1 MKLKRLR
8 HGYDIKLAGETVRTI
23 EQADFPQKVALKPI
37 DFEGFKPRLLVE
49 PGDFVEVGTPLAYN
63 KNNED
68 IKLISHVSGKVAGI
82 VRGKRRVIEV
92 IVIETDGKQTREDL
106 KIDRNNLTKDSI
118 IEALLKSGLFL
129 NLVQRPY
136 NKIADPADTPRDIF
150 ISAMDTAP
158 LAAEESFILEG
169 NENSFQKGIDVLSQI
184 TSGKIRLSFKPEDTA
199 FTEFKN
205 CEQYNFKGPHPA
217 GNVGVHIHHIAPIR
231 NAKDIVWTCSVQT
244 AILIGRLFET
254 GETNHEVLI
263 KLAGSAAEN
272 RYYFK
277 TIAGAQVSSFMEKIA
292 AKSRVISG
300 NVLTGK
306 KIPKDGFVGFK
317 DNLITV
323 IPEAS
328 EPVFMD
334 WMNPGFNKRSW
345 WKTFLAPIITPKK
358 AFVADTNIGGGNR
371 AFVINDIYEDVIPMS
386 ILPGHLVKSILAE
399 DIEEMEA
406 LGIYEVAEEDFAICE
421 YICPSKT
428 EFQQI
433 IRQGLNLIE
442 KEG

>member
-1 MKLKRLR
+1 MKLKKLR
-8 HGYDIKLAGETVRTI
+8 HGYDIKITGETVRTI
-23 EQADFPQKVALKPI
+23 QQTDLPQKVALKPV

-49 PGDFVEVGTPLAYN
+49 RGDVVKVGTPLAYN

-68 IKLISHVSGKVAGI
+68 IKLISHVSGQIAGI
-82 VRGKRRVIEV
+82 VRGKRRVIEA
-92 IVIETDGKQTREDL
+92 IVIETDGKQAREDL
-106 KIDRNNLTKDSI
+106 KIDTNNLTQDSI
-118 IEALLKSGLFL
+118 IEALLRTGLFL

-136 NKIADPADTPRDIF
+136 NKIANPVDIPRDIF

-158 LAAEESFILEG
+158 LAAEESFILED
-169 NENSFQKGIDVLSQI
+169 NESSFQKGIDVLSKL
-184 TSGKIRLSFKPEDTA
+184 TSGKVRLSFKPEETE
-199 FTEFKN
+199 FSEFKN
-205 CEQYNFKGPHPA
+205 CELYNFKGPHPA

-231 NAKDIVWTCSVQT
+231 NAHDIVWTCSVQA

-254 GETNHEVLI
+254 GEINHEILI
-263 KLAGSAAEN
+263 KLAGSAAKK

-277 TIAGAQVSSFMEKIA
+277 TISGAQVSSFMGKIEEN
-292 AKSRVISG
+292 SRIISG
-300 NVLTGK
+300 NVLTGT
-306 KIPKDGFVGFK
+306 KIEADGFVGFK

-323 IPEAS
+323 VPEAKD
-328 EPVFMD
+328 PVFMA
-334 WMNPGFNKRSW
+334 WMNPGISKRSW
-345 WKTFLAPIITPKK
+345 WKTFVAPIITPKK
-358 AFVADTNIGGGNR
+358 AFAADTNIGGGNR

-386 ILPGHLVKSILAE
+386 ILPGYLIKSILAE

-433 IRQGLNLIE
+433 IRLGLNLIE

>member
-1 MKLKRLR
+1 MKLKKLRL
-8 HGYDIKLAGETVRTI
+8 GYDIKITGETVRTI
-23 EQADFPQKVALKPI
+23 EQIDFPHKVALKPI

-49 PGDFVEVGTPLAYN
+49 PGDEVKVGTPLAYN

-82 VRGKRRVIEV
+82 VRGKRRVIEI
-92 IVIETDGKQTREDL
+92 IVIETDGKQTRVDL
-106 KIDRNNLTKDSI
+106 KIDTNNLTKDSI
-118 IEALLKSGLFL
+118 MEALLKSGLFL
-129 NLVQRPY
+129 YLVQRPY
-136 NKIADPADTPRDIF
+136 NKSANPADTPRDIF

-169 NENSFQKGIDVLSQI
+169 NENSFQKGIDVLSKL
-184 TSGKIRLSFKPEDTA
+184 TSGKVRLSFKPEDTA
-199 FTEFKN
+199 FAEFKN
-205 CEQYNFKGPHPA
+205 CELYNFTGPHPA

-231 NAKDIVWTCSVQT
+231 NAHDIIWTCSVQT
-244 AILIGRLFET
+244 VILIGRLFET
-254 GETNHEVLI
+254 GEINQEVLI
-263 KLAGSAAEN
+263 KLAGSAAEK
-272 RYYFK
+272 RYYYK
-277 TIAGAQVSSFMEKIA
+277 TITGAQVSSFMGKIA
-292 AKSRVISG
+292 DNSRVISG

-306 KIPKDGFVGFK
+306 RIPEDGFIGSK
-317 DNLITV
+317 DNLVTV
-323 IPEAS
+323 IPEAI

-334 WMNPGFNKRSW
+334 WMNPGINKRSW
-345 WKTFLAPIITPKK
+345 WKTFVAPIITPQK
-358 AFVADTNIGGGNR
+358 AFAADTNIGGGNR
-371 AFVINDIYEDVIPMS
+371 AFIINDIYEDVIPMS